1 LREKEYIK
9 NQYAAIL
16 SSIGVIMLLSSGVV
30 LLPLLIL
37 FLYPQESVNAWAF
50 MLPAIY
56 LGLPGLILW
65 KSFRHHG
72 VTLSIPEGGVIVLI
86 SWSVVIMISSLPF
99 IYLMNM
105 TFSRAIFESMSGWT
119 TTGLSVVDVTKAP
132 RLILTWRSIIQLSG
146 GAGLA
151 IIMMSAIVGPTGV
164 GISNAEGRG
173 DQLVPHVRQS
183 SRLVI
188 MIYLG
193 YAATGIIAYK
203 LAGMSLFDAINHSFP
218 AVSTGGFST
227 QPENIGHWDC
237 FKIEAVSI
245 PLMILGNLSFVTAY
259 YLWRGKL
266 GAVVRNGEVRLM
278 AVILPVS
285 ALTVFIFTCQGIYP
299 HLTKSMRV
307 AVFETVS
314 CLTTTGFQTVSYG
327 NWNGTGIFILILLM
341 LIGGGTCS
349 TAGGIKQFR
358 VYMMWKLF
366 LWELKRLLL
375 PGTAVVECPI
385 WEGDRKSFVDDTKIR
400 QACVFLFMY
409 LTTYILGTLV
419 LCICGYPLKDSLF
432 EFASAIGTVGTSVGV
447 TSYKMPD
454 AALWAE
460 ILGMFFGR
468 LEFMVIFISL
478 IKIGKD
484 SRVMLLKK
492 IR

>member
-1 LREKEYIK
+1 MREKGYIK
-9 NQYAAIL
+9 KQYAAVL
-16 SSIGVIMLLSSGVV
+16 SSIGMILLLS
-30 LLPLLIL
+30 
-37 FLYPQESVNAWAF
+37 A
-50 MLPAIY
+50 
-56 LGLPGLILW
+56 
-65 KSFRHHG
+65 G
-72 VTLSIPEGGVIVLI
+72 VTLSPLLMLIAYPEEAGDAGAFLLPAAFLGLSGLILRRYFPRHGITLSIKEGGVIVLI
-86 SWSVVIMISSLPF
+86 SWSVVIIISALPF
-99 IYLMNM
+99 IYLMDM
-105 TFSRAIFESMSGWT
+105 TFSRAVFESMSGWT
-119 TTGLSVVDVTKAP
+119 TTGLSVVDVTKAS

-203 LAGMSLFDAINHSFP
+203 LAGMPLFDAINHSFP

-227 QPENIGHWDC
+227 QPENMGHWDS
-237 FKIEAVSI
+237 FAVEAVSI
-245 PLMILGNLSFVTAY
+245 PLMILGNLSFVTAW

-266 GAVVRNGEVRLM
+266 KAVVRNGEVRLM
-278 AVILPVS
+278 AIILPIS
-285 ALTVFIFTCQGIYP
+285 ALIVFIFTCQGIYIN
-299 HLTKSMRV
+299 LTKSMRV

-314 CLTTTGFQTVSYG
+314 CLTTTGFQTVSYN

-358 VYMMWKLF
+358 IYLMWRLF
-366 LWELKRLLL
+366 LWEIKRLLL

-385 WEGDRKSFVDDTKIR
+385 WEGDRKSFVDDTKVR
-400 QACVFLFMY
+400 QVCVFLFMY
-409 LTTYILGTLV
+409 ITTYILGSLV
-419 LCICGYPLKDSLF
+419 LCACGYPLKDSLF

-460 ILGMFFGR
+460 TLGMFLGR

-484 SRVMLLKK
+484 SLVIFSKK
-492 IR
+492 R

>member
-9 NQYAAIL
+9 KQYAAIL
-16 SSIGVIMLLSSGVV
+16 SSIGVIMLLSACVS
-30 LLPLLIL
+30 LLPLFMLL
-37 FLYPQESVNAWAF
+37 LYPQESMNAWAF
-50 MLPAIY
+50 VLPAIY

-65 KSFRHHG
+65 KSFRRHG
-72 VTLSIPEGGVIVLI
+72 VILSIPEGGVIVLI
-86 SWSVVIMISSLPF
+86 SWSVVIIISALPF
-99 IYLMNM
+99 IYLMDM
-105 TFSRAIFESMSGWT
+105 TFSRAVFESMSGWT
-119 TTGLSVVDVTKAP
+119 TTGLSVVDLTKAP

-164 GISNAEGRG
+164 GISNAEGRV

-183 SRLVI
+183 SRLVLI
-188 MIYLG
+188 IYLG
-193 YAATGIIAYK
+193 YAAAGIIAYK

-227 QPENIGHWDC
+227 QPENIGHWDS
-237 FKIEAVSI
+237 FAIEAVSI
-245 PLMILGNLSFVTAY
+245 PLMILGNLSFVTAW

-266 GAVVRNGEVRLM
+266 RAVVHNGEVRLM
-278 AVILPVS
+278 AVILPIS
-285 ALTVFIFTCQGIYP
+285 ALIVFIFTCQGIYT

-314 CLTTTGFQTVSYG
+314 CLTTTGFQTVSYN

-358 VYMMWKLF
+358 IYLMWRLF
-366 LWELKRLLL
+366 LWEIKRLLL
-375 PGTAVVECPI
+375 PGTAVVECPV
-385 WEGDRKSFVDDTKIR
+385 WEGDRKSFVDDTRVR
-400 QACVFLFMY
+400 QVCVFLFMY
-409 LTTYILGTLV
+409 LTTYILGSLV
-419 LCICGYPLKDSLF
+419 LCACGYPLKDSLF

-454 AALWAE
+454 TALWAE
-460 ILGMFFGR
+460 ILGMFLGR

-484 SRVMLLKK
+484 SRIMFSKK
-492 IR
+492 R